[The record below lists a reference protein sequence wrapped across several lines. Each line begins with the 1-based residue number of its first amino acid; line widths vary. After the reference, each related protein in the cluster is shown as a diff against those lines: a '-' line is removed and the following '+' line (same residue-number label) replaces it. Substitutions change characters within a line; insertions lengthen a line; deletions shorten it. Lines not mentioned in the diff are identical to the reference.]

1 MTNQARGVK
10 KLKKF
15 SRNSRGYIY
24 DFLHVIVDCC
34 GNDMSIDKIE
44 KDIQGIKKE
53 FSEIS
58 PEKATKAVSVQ
69 KKKRS
74 HSIVIWVVVIVL
86 ILALLV
92 LALFFL

>member
-1 MTNQARGVK
+1 
-10 KLKKF
+10 
-15 SRNSRGYIY
+15 
-24 DFLHVIVDCC
+24 
-34 GNDMSIDKIE
+34 MSIDKIE
-44 KDIQGIKKE
+44 KDIQSIKKE

-58 PEKATKAVSVQ
+58 PEKATKAGSVQ